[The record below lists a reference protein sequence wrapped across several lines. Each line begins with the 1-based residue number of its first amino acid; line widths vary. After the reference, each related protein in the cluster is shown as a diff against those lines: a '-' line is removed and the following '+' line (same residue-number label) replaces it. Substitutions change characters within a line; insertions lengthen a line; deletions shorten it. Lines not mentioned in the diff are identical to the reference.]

1 MVMERDRGAT
11 AGAGQGRR
19 RLGFDGGGSVIQ
31 IWRWTEEGLRAV
43 ARADPPAREDGGASG
58 DAGEVVW
65 LDVRSPRDEEWRLL
79 RRHYPLTPVL
89 WNRLQAGQSPYG
101 VTAAS
106 GSAVFELTLPSG
118 RSCLFLWEGG
128 VLATVAQGEPVE
140 WGRLRDRLEAG
151 GAAPARSSAW
161 LLYLLLE
168 EVLHSYGDE
177 VERLEQRLEPVEAR
191 FLKEAE
197 EAHHPAGGR
206 QRRGRRQP
214 RSPWSELD
222 WIPQWSLF
230 HRRAGRLQRAVNSL
244 REVLDRLLEY
254 DSAGDRGGDPAGEVG
269 PYLRLLRD
277 HAGRLAA
284 RLDNVRELVAT
295 LMNLRLA
302 LAAERNNR
310 LILRLTV
317 LSTIFLPLTFLTGI
331 YGMNFRYMP
340 ELDWPWAYPALLAF
354 MLVLSLVLW
363 WVFRRDYE

>member
-1 MVMERDRGAT
+1 MIR
-11 AGAGQGRR
+11 
-19 RLGFDGGGSVIQ
+19 
-31 IWRWTEEGLRAV
+31 IWRWTDEGLRAA
-43 ARADPPAREDGGASG
+43 ARTDPPARAEGGEAG
-58 DAGEVVW
+58 DAGDVLW
-65 LDVRSPRDEEWRLL
+65 LDLRSPRDEDWRLL

-89 WNRLQAGQSPYG
+89 WNRLQAGHSTCG
-101 VTAAS
+101 VTAAG
-106 GSAVFELTLPSG
+106 GSAVFELTLPGG
-118 RSCLFLWEGG
+118 RSCLFLWGG
-128 VLATVAQGEPVE
+128 GALATVTEDEPAE
-140 WGRLRDRLEAG
+140 WDRLRDRLEAG

-197 EAHHPAGGR
+197 EAHPAGGT
-206 QRRGRRQP
+206 QRRDRRRP
-214 RSPWSELD
+214 RPPWSEPD

-269 PYLRLLRD
+269 PHLRLLRD

-331 YGMNFRYMP
+331 YGMNFRHMP
-340 ELDWPWAYPALLAF
+340 ELEWPWAYPALLAF
-354 MLVLSLVLW
+354 MLVLSLFLW
-363 WVFRRDYE
+363 WFFRRDYE